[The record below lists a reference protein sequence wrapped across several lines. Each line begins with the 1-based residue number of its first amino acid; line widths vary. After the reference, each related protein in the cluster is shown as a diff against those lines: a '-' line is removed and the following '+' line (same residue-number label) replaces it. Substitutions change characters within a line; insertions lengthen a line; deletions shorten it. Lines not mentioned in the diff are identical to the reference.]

1 MVGYP
6 TIQTILR
13 NKLVPDFLDHYM
25 AKYGIEGQLTN
36 EQEDPH
42 RKDNL
47 WEPVPGDPG
56 TYGDFKDRAQDY
68 STFDQIYEHKKVI
81 GVFGV
86 PMPGVSILTRIM
98 KS

>member
-56 TYGDFKDRAQDY
+56 IYGDFKDRAQDY
-68 STFDQIYEHKKVI
+68 STFD
-81 GVFGV
+81 
-86 PMPGVSILTRIM
+86 
-98 KS
+98 